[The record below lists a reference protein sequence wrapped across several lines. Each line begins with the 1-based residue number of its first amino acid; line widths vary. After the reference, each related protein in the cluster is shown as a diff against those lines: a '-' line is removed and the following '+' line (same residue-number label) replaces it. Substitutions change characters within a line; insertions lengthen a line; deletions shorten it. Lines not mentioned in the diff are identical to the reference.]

1 MMEKEFNKNAL
12 ARAATPTGASNPAIT
27 QIEGHEHY
35 NTLIPL
41 KTIKKENKHDEV
53 RTVL

>member
-1 MMEKEFNKNAL
+1 MPLPERQL
-12 ARAATPTGASNPAIT
+12 RQGRVTPAIT